1 LFHQLPPPKPNK
13 KDYYKIMKKDQQNHQ
28 RRSIRLA
35 GYDYT
40 QAGAYFVTIVSRNRA
55 QLFGEILDDEMHL
68 NDLGLIVHTVWLEI
82 PYHFLNVNVD
92 AFVIM
97 PNHVHGIIIINDH
110 DVVGARH
117 AVPLPNVERFGKP
130 VPGSIP
136 TIVRSFKSAVTN
148 RINHMRDTPGASVW
162 QRNYYERIIRDEQ
175 GHEATLD
182 YICSNP
188 QNWLLDIEFTRN

>member
-1 LFHQLPPPKPNK
+1 
-13 KDYYKIMKKDQQNHQ
+13 MKKDQQDYQ

-40 QAGAYFVTIVSRNRA
+40 QAGAYFVTIVSRNRVK
-55 QLFGEILDDEMHL
+55 LFGEILDGEMHL

-82 PYHFLNVNVD
+82 PYHFMNVNVD
-92 AFVIM
+92 AFVVM
-97 PNHVHGIIIINDH
+97 PNHVHGIIILNDCA
-110 DVVGARH
+110 VGARH

-130 VPGSIP
+130 VPGSIS

-148 RINHMRDTPGASVW
+148 RINLMRNTPGASVW

-175 GHEATLD
+175 EHETTLD
-182 YICSNP
+182 YIYSNP
-188 QNWLLDIEFTRN
+188 QNWLLDMEFTRN

>member
-1 LFHQLPPPKPNK
+1 M
-13 KDYYKIMKKDQQNHQ
+13 IKDQQNHQ

-55 QLFGEILDDEMHL
+55 QLFGEILDGEMHL
-68 NDLGLIVHTVWLEI
+68 NDLELIVHNMWLEI
-82 PYHFLNVNVD
+82 PCHFLNVNVD
-92 AFVIM
+92 AFVVM
-97 PNHVHGIIIINDH
+97 PNHVHGIIILNDC
-110 DVVGARH
+110 DVGARH

-148 RINHMRDTPGASVW
+148 RINLMRNTPGASVW

-175 GHEATLD
+175 EHETTLD
-182 YICSNP
+182 YIYSNP
-188 QNWLLDIEFTRN
+188 QNWLLDMEFTRN